1 MVLDAGPGTLGGCR
15 GVGEISRS
23 WISNFAAT
31 LIPMVGS
38 LSPIDDA
45 TSEIIDAILNAN
57 YAFLDVPVEIGI
69 GCSSDAGTRK

>member
-31 LIPMVGS
+31 LIPIVGS
-38 LSPIDDA
+38 VSPVDDA
-45 TSEIIDAILNAN
+45 TSKIIDAILNAN
-57 YAFLDVPVEIGI
+57 YVFLDVPVEIGI
-69 GCSSDAGTRK
+69 RCPWDAGTRK